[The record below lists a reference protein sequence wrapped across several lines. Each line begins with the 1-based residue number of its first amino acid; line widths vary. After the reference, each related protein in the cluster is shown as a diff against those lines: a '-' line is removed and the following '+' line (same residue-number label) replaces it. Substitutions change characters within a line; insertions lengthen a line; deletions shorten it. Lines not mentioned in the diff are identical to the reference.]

1 MTKRNRIRRSL
12 GWKAAANVIRIAVIS
27 GATAVCISYRAYR
40 QNLEDQ
46 MTQTAENLSR
56 AAAAQVTAESKAG
69 DAGLRRLSADEYEHA
84 EHAGAGA
91 IQPRAGS
98 HQNVSVF
105 GAAALWRGAAGGDGY
120 RHNRLHAAGAD
131 GAAAGGSMEVLKIV
145 AYRDSHH
152 IPTWVS
158 VAKRLSSSDY
168 FYPDGSPFCHSS
180 RSSSNGNRSACL
192 RHKQACSNKTPPLVF
207 AHGFGHK
214 NRAPIHP
221 QCGTN
226 RRSMYITI
234 FNFICYN
241 CMVLKTSAFFD

>member
-1 MTKRNRIRRSL
+1 
-12 GWKAAANVIRIAVIS
+12 
-27 GATAVCISYRAYR
+27 
-40 QNLEDQ
+40 

-56 AAAAQVTAESKAG
+56 AAAAQVTAEAKQATLAFA
-69 DAGLRRLSADEYEHA
+69 DYLRMNEHA

-91 IQPRAGS
+91 LQPRAGS

-105 GAAALWRGAAGGDGY
+105 GVAALWRGAAGGDGY
-120 RHNRLHAAGAD
+120 RHNRLHAAGAN
-131 GAAAGGSMEVLKIV
+131 GATAGGSMEVLKIV

-152 IPTWVS
+152 IPTWAL

-168 FYPDGSPFCHSS
+168 FYPDGSPFCYLS

-214 NRAPIHP
+214 KERLSIPNAGQIDAL
-221 QCGTN
+221 CT
-226 RRSMYITI
+226 
-234 FNFICYN
+234 
-241 CMVLKTSAFFD
+241 

>member
-1 MTKRNRIRRSL
+1 MEIGVRYSGGVT
-12 GWKAAANVIRIAVIS
+12 VIVPQGSITTS
-27 GATAVCISYRAYR
+27 GVEG
-40 QNLEDQ
+40 L
-46 MTQTAENLSR
+46 R
-56 AAAAQVTAESKAG
+56 AALAGEPKGHGIVIDARGLEYLCPAAEVLVLALSLPDLFAPES
-69 DAGLRRLSADEYEHA
+69 
-84 EHAGAGA
+84 
-91 IQPRAGS
+91 
-98 HQNVSVF
+98 V
-105 GAAALWRGAAGGDGY
+105 
-120 RHNRLHAAGAD
+120 
-131 GAAAGGSMEVLKIV
+131 AAAGGSMEVLKIV

-214 NRAPIHP
+214 KRAPIHP

-226 RRSMYITI
+226 RHSMYITI
-234 FNFICYN
+234 FDFICYN
-241 CMVLKTSAFFD
+241 CMVFKTSAFFD

>member
-1 MTKRNRIRRSL
+1 
-12 GWKAAANVIRIAVIS
+12 
-27 GATAVCISYRAYR
+27 
-40 QNLEDQ
+40 
-46 MTQTAENLSR
+46 
-56 AAAAQVTAESKAG
+56 
-69 DAGLRRLSADEYEHA
+69 
-84 EHAGAGA
+84 
-91 IQPRAGS
+91 
-98 HQNVSVF
+98 
-105 GAAALWRGAAGGDGY
+105 
-120 RHNRLHAAGAD
+120 
-131 GAAAGGSMEVLKIV
+131 MEVLKIV
-145 AYRDSHH
+145 VYRDSHH

-207 AHGFGHK
+207 VHGFGHK
-214 NRAPIHP
+214 KRAPIHP

-226 RRSMYITI
+226 RRSMYIAI

>member
-1 MTKRNRIRRSL
+1 MESRRQCDTDRRDHRRDGGMHQLPRISAKSGRSDDTDGRESL
-12 GWKAAANVIRIAVIS
+12 PRCR
-27 GATAVCISYRAYR
+27 GAGDGRG
-40 QNLEDQ
+40 
-46 MTQTAENLSR
+46 
-56 AAAAQVTAESKAG
+56 KAG
-69 DAGLRRLSADEYEHA
+69 NAGLRRLSADEYEHA

-91 IQPRAGS
+91 LQPRAGS

-105 GAAALWRGAAGGDGY
+105 GVAALWCGTAGGDGY

-152 IPTWVS
+152 IPTWAL

-168 FYPDGSPFCHSS
+168 FYPDGSPFCYLS

-214 NRAPIHP
+214 KERLSIPNAGQIDAL
-221 QCGTN
+221 CT
-226 RRSMYITI
+226 
-234 FNFICYN
+234 
-241 CMVLKTSAFFD
+241 